1 MSGSEKE
8 ILKRRNINERKA
20 VRTPCKLNT
29 DFSVK
34 TRACMGIIT
43 NISPFGA
50 FVKSLDIF
58 QIGET
63 VKMVIKAKNGRIRHT
78 GIIIWSNQIGFGL
91 KFRNV

>member
-20 VRTPCKLNT
+20 VRTPCKLHT
-29 DFSVK
+29 DFSVRN
-34 TRACMGIIT
+34 RACMGIIT
-43 NISPFGA
+43 NISPLGA

-58 QIGET
+58 QIDEI
-63 VKMVIKAKNGRIRHT
+63 VRMVIKAQNGKIRHT

-91 KFRNV
+91 KFANA